1 MGDNSPPTGPDFTK
15 GVSSTELP
23 AGGVLLGQADGE
35 AVLLVRRPGAVYAIG
50 AKCTHYSSSLVDGLV
65 EGDTIRCPWHHAC
78 FDLKS
83 GEAIG
88 APALNPLPCWDVKEK
103 DGRIQLFSKL
113 PHVAPGPRVGAK
125 VPESVVI
132 IGAGAAGESAAE
144 EVRRRGYVGP
154 VTMIDADSLTPV
166 DRPNLS
172 KDNLAG
178 TAPEEWAFL
187 KPDDFWAEKKIERR
201 QARVTGIDVKAKKL
215 ELEGG
220 GSLSY
225 GALLIATGATP
236 IQPDLPGDGPA
247 VFTLRSLADM
257 RAIIKAAEGK
267 KRAVVLGAS
276 FIGLEV
282 AGSLRARGLEV
293 HVAAPD
299 SAPLIKVLGPQLSAV
314 VKKLHEDKGVHFHL
328 ERKAVGRAPNG
339 VKLSDGSVLEGDFIV
354 AGVGVRPSIALAEK
368 AGLALDRGVTVDQ
381 FLATSAPGVWA
392 AGDIARYPDAW
403 SGEKIRVEHWSAA
416 QEQGRIAA
424 RNMIGI
430 ATPFRETAFFWSQHY
445 DVTIGYVGHAE
456 KWDQLVVEGNPEKL
470 DCAVRFMLGGK
481 QMAVVTIGRD
491 RASLEAHAAM
501 NRGS

>member
-1 MGDNSPPTGPDFTK
+1 M
-15 GVSSTELP
+15 
-23 AGGVLLGQADGE
+23 LGQADGE
-35 AVLLVRRPGAVYAIG
+35 AVLLVRRPGAVYLIG

-65 EGDTIRCPWHHAC
+65 EGDTIRCRWHHAC

-88 APALNPLPCWDVKEK
+88 VPALNPLPCWDVKEK
-103 DGRIQLFSKL
+103 DGRIQLFAKK
-113 PHVAPGPRVGAK
+113 PHVAPGPSVGKSA
-125 VPESVVI
+125 PESVVI
-132 IGAGAAGESAAE
+132 IGAGAAGERAAE
-144 EVRRRGYVGP
+144 EVRHRGYMGP
-154 VTMIDADSLTPV
+154 VILIDADANTPV

-201 QARVTGIDVKAKKL
+201 QARVVGIDVKARKV

-220 GSLSY
+220 GFLGY
-225 GALLIATGATP
+225 GALLLAPGATA
-236 IQPDLPGDGPA
+236 IQPDLPGEGPP
-247 VFTLRSLADM
+247 VLTLRSLGDM

-267 KRAVVLGAS
+267 KRVVVLGAS

-299 SAPLIKVLGPQLSAV
+299 PAPLIKVLGSELSAV
-314 VKKLHEDKGVHFHL
+314 VKKLHVDKGVHFHL
-328 ERKAVGRAPNG
+328 ERKAVGRVPGG
-339 VKLSDGSVLEGDFIV
+339 VKLSDGSVLEGDLIV

-368 AGLALDRGVTVDQ
+368 AGLALDRGVTVDE
-381 FLATSAPGVWA
+381 FLRTSAEGIWA
-392 AGDIARYPDAW
+392 AGDIARYPDSR
-403 SGEKIRVEHWSAA
+403 SGERIRVEHWAAA
-416 QEQGRIAA
+416 QDQGRVAA
-424 RNMIGI
+424 RNMLGI

-456 KWDQLVVEGNPEKL
+456 KWDQVIVEGFPEKL
-470 DCAVRFMLGGK
+470 DCAVRFLLSGK
-481 QMAVVTIGRD
+481 QMAVATIGGD

-501 NRGS
+501 NR